1 MKHIILGTA
10 GHVDHGKTS
19 LIKALTGTDTDRLKE
34 EKERGITIELGFA
47 SLSLPGGLQ
56 LGIVDVPGHERFIKN
71 MVSGA
76 SGIDLVMLV
85 IAADEGVMP
94 QTREHL
100 QICSLLGIKKGLVAI
115 SKIDMVD
122 SDWLDLVKED
132 VANFL
137 AGSFLEGVSIVP
149 VSAVKGDG
157 LDELIQTLD
166 RISLEIGEENDP
178 GVFRLPVD
186 RVFTMKGFGTVITG
200 TLMSGAIDLGET
212 VEILP
217 SGVSSKIRGIQVHN
231 APVEH
236 AEAGQRTAINFQGL
250 EREAVN
256 RGDVVVRPGTLTPSK
271 SLDVCFEY
279 LSGFERKLKNR
290 AQVRFHYGTSEIMA
304 RLIPM
309 DREEVKSGEKVFAQL
324 ILEEPATTMAGDRF
338 VIRSYSPVT
347 TIGGGEIVDPH
358 PPKHKRFQTDVL
370 EEFAILLEGDEIS
383 RVAVIMNRTGL
394 RGITFHELI
403 VRTGMT
409 RNQLRKILDRMFSE
423 KQAILLDKEE
433 IRAVFH
439 APYGVLLER
448 FLQELGQYHRKNPL
462 REGLPREELRM
473 SLALGGNQKV
483 FAMALR
489 DLEKQGKIVVDREN
503 VRLAAHRVDLGV
515 GREEMRNGI
524 ETLYLEAGLTPPTV
538 REVLEKYP
546 GEKAR
551 VDEVLSVLLRE
562 GTLIRVAEDLYF
574 YKGAIAKLRED
585 YKKLL
590 IADGQAN
597 PSSFKVLTG
606 LSRKFIIPLMEY
618 FDMSKLT
625 IRSGDVRIL
634 REKE

>member
-166 RISLEIGEENDP
+166 RISLEIGEETDP

-309 DREEVKSGEKVFAQL
+309 DREEVKSGEKIFAQL

-358 PPKHKRFQTDVL
+358 PPKHKRFQADVL

-394 RGITFHELI
+394 SGITFHELI

-433 IRAVFH
+433 IRAVSH

-503 VRLAAHRVDLGV
+503 VRLTAHRVDLGV

-524 ETLYLEAGLTPPTV
+524 ETFYLEAGLTPPTV

-597 PSSFKVLTG
+597 PSSFKALTG